1 MWAPDTLVGLQVM
14 EAVAGQLVPALCSA
28 TAGWLLLQDL
38 FPLRGQTE
46 EAGEGISFLSR
57 GWLCQGAGWEE

>member
-1 MWAPDTLVGLQVM
+1 MWVPDTLVDLQVM
-14 EAVAGQLVPALCSA
+14 EAVAGQLVPALRSA
-28 TAGWLLLQDL
+28 APGCLLLQDL

-57 GWLCQGAGWEE
+57 GWLC